1 MPQNY
6 GMGGGYR
13 QPQPMPYPQPRMPYP
28 QPMPQ
33 PGYGGGY
40 GGGFG
45 GRGPG
50 GGYGNMYAQQPQMYG
65 GDIRHNLRCLVED
78 MVVVTANSLNMEVDL
93 AAVCKVVTVAVWA
106 ECTINHKDSRNIKM
120 QARLAVK

>member
-1 MPQNY
+1 MAVDSAEEDRAVVMAICMHN
-6 GMGGGYR
+6 
-13 QPQPMPYPQPRMPYP
+13 
-28 QPMPQ
+28 
-33 PGYGGGY
+33 
-40 GGGFG
+40 
-45 GRGPG
+45 
-50 GGYGNMYAQQPQMYG
+50 NLKCTA